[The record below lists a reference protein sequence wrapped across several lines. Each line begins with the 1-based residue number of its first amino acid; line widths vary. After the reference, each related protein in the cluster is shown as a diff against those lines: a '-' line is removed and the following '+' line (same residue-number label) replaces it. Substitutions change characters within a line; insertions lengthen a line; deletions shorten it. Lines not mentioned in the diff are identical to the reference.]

1 MTLVMLLLFPLWNNL
16 RVIGINSRLKC
27 FNDFIENIIQ
37 LDKDVIETQ
46 WKEIGQRIIIIE
58 SSFMS

>member
-1 MTLVMLLLFPLWNNL
+1 MAFEFE
-16 RVIGINSRLKC
+16 C
-27 FNDFIENIIQ
+27 FSDFIENIIQ